1 MWNNLI
7 KGEKY
12 MIDKINEFNIP
23 IFSEGVISEIESN
36 IKVFRENISQKQQ
49 LIVEI
54 QDILNSS
61 YNQLLRMQNI

>member
-1 MWNNLI
+1 MKTVIAATIPHL
-7 KGEKY
+7 K
-12 MIDKINEFNIP
+12 IDKINEFNIP

-61 YNQLLRMQNI
+61 YNQLLR